1 MLNPVQN
8 KQSIL
13 AMSVSPQSLVSYNLL
28 GPFLLLFGFEAMSK
42 KAQQP

>member
-1 MLNPVQN
+1 MLNPAH

-13 AMSVSPQSLVSYNLL
+13 AMSVSPQSPVGRDPL
-28 GPFLLLFGFEAMSK
+28 GPFSLPPGFEAISK